1 MWNNVYETGIYYVYI
16 PEIWA
21 TNPKKHTSTEVCFLI
36 FNIIKRNFCIIS
48 FSVKPNIILISLQ
61 NYVKYAILYVYIIL
75 NTEHWK
81 MNRVRIS
88 ENFDFAP
95 INFLKAKI
103 KNKSKNLK
111 EVSNDEI
118 K

>member
-1 MWNNVYETGIYYVYI
+1 
-16 PEIWA
+16 
-21 TNPKKHTSTEVCFLI
+21 
-36 FNIIKRNFCIIS
+36 
-48 FSVKPNIILISLQ
+48 
-61 NYVKYAILYVYIIL
+61 
-75 NTEHWK
+75 
-81 MNRVRIS
+81 MNSVRIS